1 MNSIFK
7 FLILPWLVGA
17 LGRFVNLFDLTDW
30 ISMES
35 LRVLMNETKCATYFN
50 TAYNKEFKQ
59 AFPVGSSVRVPLPQ
73 RFLVTDGLGY
83 QPQPINRI
91 HTNVNCD
98 QFIGVHFEW
107 DAAEKALKM
116 GRDKDYIKRE
126 YIDPIMKQLAN
137 ELDSRCALWAYQ
149 NTNNVTGVLGT
160 NPTSVTPFAQARQRM
175 KELAATGKE
184 MCMLIPPAV
193 NTNMATNLNTL
204 FNPQT
209 DISKLFKDGQLGRLQ
224 GFDWYEEVNLWQHTA
239 GTWAAGVTVNGA
251 NQVGSAIIITA
262 SAGDT
267 FKKGDV
273 ISFLNVNAVNPV
285 SRRIVGSG
293 IKNFVVAQDLTAA
306 GGGVDVLQIS
316 PPIFGPGSQYQN
328 VDALPANGAA
338 LTLWPGTAA
347 PNGKQGFQAL
357 GMTENAFALVG
368 LEMEL
373 PEAVEISSRARDPQ
387 TGIAIS
393 FIRQWDS
400 LLYRMTNRFDMLF
413 GFGNLYPDNCA
424 VRVACA

>member
-1 MNSIFK
+1 M
-7 FLILPWLVGA
+7 A
-17 LGRFVNLFDLTDW
+17 NLFDLTDW
-30 ISMES
+30 ISMEG
-35 LRVLMNETKCATYFN
+35 LRVLTNELKCAAYFN
-50 TAYNKEFKQ
+50 TSYNKEFKQ
-59 AFPVGSSVRVPLPQ
+59 SFPVGSTVRIPLPQ
-73 RFLVTDGLGY
+73 RFLVTDGMGY

-91 HTNVNCD
+91 HTSVSCD
-98 QFIGVHFEW
+98 QFFGVHFEW

-175 KELAATGKE
+175 KELAATGKD

-209 DISKLFKDGQLGRLQ
+209 DIAKLFKDGQLGRLQ
-224 GFDWYEEVNLWQHTA
+224 GFDWYEEVNLFSHTA
-239 GTWAAGVTVNGA
+239 GTIAGAFTVAGA
-251 NQVGSAIIITA
+251 NQSGTA
-262 SAGDT
+262 LTVNMTAGDT
-267 FKKGDV
+267 LKKGDV
-273 ISFLNVNAVNPV
+273 ISIANVNSVNPV

-293 IKNFVVAQDLTAA
+293 VKNLVIQQDITAV
-306 GGGVDVLQIS
+306 GGGVDVLLIS
-316 PPIFGPGSQYQN
+316 PGLIGPGSQYQN
-328 VDALPANGAA
+328 VDNLAVNLAA
-338 LTLWPGTAA
+338 ITLWPGTGA
-347 PNGKQGFQAL
+347 PNGKSGFQAL

-368 LEMEL
+368 VEMDL
-373 PEAVEISSRARDPQ
+373 PEAVEVSSRARDPQ
-387 TGIAIS
+387 TGISIS

-400 LLYRMTNRFDMLF
+400 LLYRMTNRFDILC